1 MNDDAA
7 RVPALV
13 LCGGTTGA
21 RDAAIA
27 QLAEP
32 VAGGGA
38 LAVLRAGTGMFG
50 SNAASPAPHVVIK
63 RTPIG
68 CVCCTAGVMFR
79 VALAELLRASRPAR
93 LIVDLGQGVHV
104 ATLEAQLHGGSLARA
119 VQVIGRIDLDSGS
132 SSHAV
137 RWSVSTE
144 TAQTAIPRQPSS

>member
-1 MNDDAA
+1 MNVDAA

-13 LCGGTTGA
+13 LCGGTADA

-27 QLAEP
+27 QFAEP
-32 VAGGGA
+32 VAGGGSI
-38 LAVLRAGTGMFG
+38 AVLRAGTGMFAG
-50 SNAASPAPHVVIK
+50 NAAPQAPHVVIK

-104 ATLEAQLHGGSLARA
+104 ATLEAQLHGGSLARTL
-119 VQVIGRIDLDSGS
+119 QVIGRIDLDTSRGP
-132 SSHAV
+132 HAV
-137 RWSVSTE
+137 QWSTS
-144 TAQTAIPRQPSS
+144 ADNGPDLRSAPAK